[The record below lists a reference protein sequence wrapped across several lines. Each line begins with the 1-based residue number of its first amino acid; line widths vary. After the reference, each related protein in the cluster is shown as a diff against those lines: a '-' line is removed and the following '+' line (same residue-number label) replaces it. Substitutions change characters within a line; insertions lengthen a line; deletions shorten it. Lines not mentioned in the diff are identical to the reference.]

1 MAQLRNDK
9 SSNAAAQAERHQGL
23 ERASK
28 GQQRGTV
35 GLALGDGF
43 NPFA

>member
-9 SSNAAAQAERHQGL
+9 SSKAAAQAERHQGW
-23 ERASK
+23 ETAK
-28 GQQRGTV
+28 QGQQRGTV